1 MKDVF
6 RSRFKVK
13 NQQIFVIRTKT
24 YDLMIESLNNKPYL
38 IMKKFTNTI
47 TLTIVYKN
55 FYYEL
60 NDEVGSLIGKLE
72 CPIKFVSEMI
82 KYQRFQGNLTE
93 KVAEDLKITFDD
105 GKKAFKLECDLSKI
119 QTEQIGEAFFKSVS
133 INPYFIKETAS
144 IPYGQNKTF
153 QLLLKPA

>member
-119 QTEQIGEAFFKSVS
+119 
-133 INPYFIKETAS
+133 
-144 IPYGQNKTF
+144 
-153 QLLLKPA
+153 